1 MPVAGALAVTVWAQH
16 NITINSAC
24 QLVVSMARRDLD
36 RRRGMTVP
44 RSRRHNA
51 EERRCPVHA
60 DSTQR
65 NDGAPST
72 QIIGFIHFIPFHGT
86 YGLESSNRSTNSRLV
101 RIEAVFWADPSLLLS

>member
-24 QLVVSMARRDLD
+24 QLVVSMARLDLD

-51 EERRCPVHA
+51 EERRCPDNA
-60 DSTQR
+60 DSTQIR
-65 NDGAPST
+65 RRGMTVP
-72 QIIGFIHFIPFHGT
+72 
-86 YGLESSNRSTNSRLV
+86 RSRRHNA
-101 RIEAVFWADPSLLLS
+101 EE